1 MYIYYHNYLT
11 KILYNNH
18 FYTNILI
25 NLYKKKTIF
34 YYIKTYKINIYLYFY
49 ISKIVKFI

>member
-25 NLYKKKTIF
+25 NLYKKK
-34 YYIKTYKINIYLYFY
+34 LYF
-49 ISKIVKFI
+49 IILKHIK